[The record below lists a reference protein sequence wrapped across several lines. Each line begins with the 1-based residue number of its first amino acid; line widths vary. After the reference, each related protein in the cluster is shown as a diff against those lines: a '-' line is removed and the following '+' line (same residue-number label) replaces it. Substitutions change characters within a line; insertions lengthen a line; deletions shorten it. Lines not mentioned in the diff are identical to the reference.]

1 MSADEERAAWLR
13 LLLSPGVGRAFA
25 RRLLARHGSAAAI
38 FQAERATLE
47 QQAGRLAAVLLDEPE
62 GLADHVK
69 RLSAWLAGTP
79 RRHLLTLGDPD
90 YPALL
95 LQAPDPPLMLF
106 AEGRVELAQRPAVA
120 IVGSRRASAQGLDN
134 ARRFARD
141 LAGRGFTIVSGMAQ
155 GIDGAAHRGA
165 LDSEAS
171 TIAVVG
177 TGLDRVFPP
186 SHLELAQRIA
196 AQGLLLS
203 EFPLDTPPL
212 PQNFPMRNRIIAGL
226 SLGTLVVE
234 AAVRSGSLIT
244 ARLAADMGREVFAVP
259 GSIHA
264 EQSRGCHALLRQG
277 AKLVEHCD
285 DVLEELAA
293 QVQAAAGVP
302 RSTSAGSAPAAASPG
317 GQGADDPD
325 AQDPVLRALGHDPAT
340 LDQLVGRTGWSAAA
354 LGARLLELELND
366 AVSRLPGGLFQR
378 RSKT

>member
-1 MSADEERAAWLR
+1 MFADEETAAWLR
-13 LLLSPGVGRAFA
+13 LLLSPGVGRESA
-25 RRLLARHGSAAAI
+25 RRLLALHGSAAAI
-38 FQAERATLE
+38 FRVAPAVLE
-47 QQAGRLAAVLLDEPE
+47 QQAGRLADALRDEPE
-62 GLADHVK
+62 GWADHLE
-69 RLSAWLAGTP
+69 RLRTWLAVSPT
-79 RRHLLTLGDPD
+79 RRVFTLGDAE

-95 LQAPDPPLMLF
+95 LQTADPPLMLF
-106 AEGRVELAQRPAVA
+106 AEGRVELARRPAVA

-134 ARRFARD
+134 ARRFARE
-141 LAGRGFTIVSGMAQ
+141 LADRGLTIVSGMAQ

-165 LDSEAS
+165 LDTEAS

-186 SHLELAQRIA
+186 SHHELAHRIA
-196 AQGLLLS
+196 ARGLLLS
-203 EFPLDTPPL
+203 EFPLDTAPL

-234 AAVRSGSLIT
+234 AAIRSGSLIT
-244 ARLAADMGREVFAVP
+244 ARLAAEMGREVFAVP

-264 EQSRGCHALLRQG
+264 DQARGCHALLRQG
-277 AKLVEHCD
+277 AKLVERCD

-293 QVQAAAGVP
+293 QLPTAAAAP
-302 RSTSAGSAPAAASPG
+302 RTKSADPASPG
-317 GQGADDPD
+317 ARAPD

-340 LDQLVGRTGWSAAA
+340 LDQLVARTGWSAAA

-366 AVSRLPGGLFQR
+366 AVSRLPGGSFQR

>member
-13 LLLSPGVGRAFA
+13 LLLSPGVGRECA
-25 RRLLARHGSAAAI
+25 RRLLALHGSAATI
-38 FQAERATLE
+38 FQADRATLV
-47 QQAGRLAAVLLDEPE
+47 QQAGRLAAALLDEPE
-62 GLADHVK
+62 GLADHVE
-69 RLSAWLAGTP
+69 RLRAWLAGSP
-79 RRHLLTLGDPD
+79 MRHLLTLGDPD

-141 LAGRGFTIVSGMAQ
+141 LAARGFTIVSGMAQ

-186 SHLELAQRIA
+186 SHLELAHRIA

-293 QVQAAAGVP
+293 QSQAAAGVP
-302 RSTSAGSAPAAASPG
+302 RSTSAGSAPAAASHG
-317 GQGADDPD
+317 GHGAGDPD

-354 LGARLLELELND
+354 LSARLLELELND